1 MFTKI
6 MVEPER
12 LTKAYEGGYLV
23 RGGWGDG
30 ENVCMM
36 SALVPGATSSMDCA
50 EHGWPVWLAKL
61 AVAFYDESTGAADE
75 LGAGYR
81 FAYSLAECCQ
91 VERDYEK
98 ARHGFLSATLQ
109 RVVHLD
115 ETGVVQR
122 VIDLHDRALSGDL
135 PVDDEWEAAMNTA
148 MAAGTP
154 VGASASMCAEWYG
167 ARDTEWSAARDA
179 ARSLGYSAAASA
191 ARDVEKA
198 GEKLS
203 AVRDAARDAV
213 RFAVRDAAR
222 DAARSAAKEASRAAA
237 RGDLLT
243 AIRAS

>member
-1 MFTKI
+1 MVVTKI
-6 MVEPER
+6 TVEPER
-12 LTKAYEGGYLV
+12 LTKAYEAGNLL

-36 SALVPGATSSMDCA
+36 SALVPGATSSMDCV

-91 VERDYEK
+91 VARDYEK

-135 PVDDEWEAAMNTA
+135 PVDDEWKAAMNTA
-148 MAAGTP
+148 MNSGTAVGSSAA
-154 VGASASMCAEWYG
+154 MCVEWYG

-179 ARSLGYSAAASA
+179 ARALGYSAMRDDAGEA
-191 ARDVEKA
+191 AR
-198 GEKLS
+198 G
-203 AVRDAARDAV
+203 
-213 RFAVRDAAR
+213 
-222 DAARSAAKEASRAAA
+222 AAKEASRAAA